1 MTFAMEKPKL
11 IEENQVSSRII
22 VGIDQKKGN
31 TMAYYGQDAVEDIR
45 AAVDIVD
52 LIGEYVSLKKK
63 GKHFVALCPFHS
75 EKTPSFSVNREKQI
89 YYCFGCQN
97 GGDIYNFL
105 MEYEHLDFT
114 EALEK
119 LADRAGIEL
128 VPEKGSSRGNKKDQ
142 TLLAINLE
150 VARYFYACFSEPKGK
165 EALAYLIGRDVNVET
180 RKRFKI
186 GFAPAGW
193 DDLIEHLMQKQF
205 LPKDMAR
212 AGIANTK
219 NDIKYYARFRNR
231 LMFPIE
237 NVKGE
242 IIGFGGRILGEGD
255 PKYLNS
261 PETPMFLKKHNLY
274 AINLALAE
282 MKRTSTALLMEGYM
296 DVVMSHQYGFTNAVA
311 SLGTA
316 FTKEQAALLSRYVQE
331 VVLVYDSDA
340 AGRKATIR
348 AAEAFEESDI
358 LVRVADLGEE
368 KDPDDFIKKKGQEA
382 FDQVIHRA
390 LPFYEYLLSLGI
402 RRCNLDDIEQKVA
415 LSTKLIPY
423 LARMR
428 NAVKMSEYIKLTAKK
443 LDISEESLQFEIK
456 KARSSDRLEERKEQR
471 RIERREE
478 RVAKKTDTVNRAGA
492 KGEAELLNLCMRDL
506 SIYSELSGQI
516 TDIGFSGTL
525 TDRCFTLLQDL
536 DKQKQLSVHTL
547 LEKLS
552 EEEKKSVLSIT
563 MDEKNPLNLA
573 TAKAWIEVLKKGS
586 IKREMEETRKNIE
599 FLEKEG
605 NNTGLLELEKRFQ
618 SLHEELNRI

>member
-1 MTFAMEKPKL
+1 
-11 IEENQVSSRII
+11 
-22 VGIDQKKGN
+22 
-31 TMAYYGQDAVEDIR
+31 MAYYGQDAVEDIR

-52 LIGEYVSLKKK
+52 VVGEYVSLKKK

-75 EKTPSFSVNREKQI
+75 EKTPSFTVNREKQI

-128 VPEKGSSRGNKKDQ
+128 VPQKGTSRENKKDQ
-142 TLLAINLE
+142 KLLAINLAA
-150 VARYFYACFSEPKGK
+150 ARYFYACFSEPKGK

-180 RKRFKI
+180 RKKFKI
-186 GFAPAGW
+186 GYAPSGW
-193 DDLIEHLMQKQF
+193 GELIDHLMQEEF
-205 LPKDMAR
+205 LPKDMER
-212 AGIANTK
+212 AGIAGTK
-219 NDIKYYARFRNR
+219 DDHKYYTRFRNR

-242 IIGFGGRILGEGD
+242 IIGFGGRILADGE

-261 PETPMFLKKHNLY
+261 PETPMFQKKHNLY
-274 AINLALAE
+274 AINLALGE

-296 DVVMSHQYGFTNAVA
+296 DVVMSHQHGFTNAVA

-316 FTKEQAALLSRYVQE
+316 FTKEQAALLTRYVQE

-368 KDPDDFIKKKGQEA
+368 KDPDDFIKKQGKEA
-382 FDQVIHRA
+382 FDKVIHRA
-390 LPFYEYLLSLGI
+390 LPFYEYLMSLGI
-402 RRCNLDDIEQKVA
+402 KHCNLDDIEQKVS
-415 LSTKLIPY
+415 LSAKLIPY
-423 LARMR
+423 LSRMR

-443 LDISEESLQFEIK
+443 LDVSEESLLFEINK
-456 KARSSDRLEERKEQR
+456 TKSGNRLEERKEQW

-478 RVAKKTDTVNRAGA
+478 HVAKKTETVNRAGA

-506 SIYSELSGQI
+506 SIYSELNTEI
-516 TDIGFSGTL
+516 TEIGFSGTL
-525 TDRCFTLLQDL
+525 TSRCFTLLQDL
-536 DKQKQLSVHTL
+536 DTQKQLSVHAL
-547 LEKLS
+547 LAKLS
-552 EEEKKSVLSIT
+552 EEEKKNVLSVT
-563 MDEKNPLNLA
+563 MDEKSPLNLD
-573 TAKAWIEVLKKGS
+573 TAKAWIGVLKKGS
-586 IKREMEETRKNIE
+586 IKREMEKIRKNIE

-618 SLHEELNRI
+618 SLHEALNRI